1 MTNTTEVPKASEGPP
16 EPPAPPKMLTLQ
28 IDDQIDDAIEAERV
42 RGGGRVLSRSEAARR
57 LMRRGAG
64 LAISATEAADAGPP
78 S

>member
-1 MTNTTEVPKASEGPP
+1 MANTTEVPQVNEGPP
-16 EPPAPPKMLTLQ
+16 EPPSPPKMLTLQ

-64 LAISATEAADAGPP
+64 LAVVTAEAADAGPP

>member
-16 EPPAPPKMLTLQ
+16 EPPSPPKMLTLQ
-28 IDDQIDDAIEAERV
+28 IDDPIDDAIEAERV
-42 RGGGRVLSRSEAARR
+42 RCCGRVLSRSEAARR

-64 LAISATEAADAGPP
+64 LATVEAADAGPP